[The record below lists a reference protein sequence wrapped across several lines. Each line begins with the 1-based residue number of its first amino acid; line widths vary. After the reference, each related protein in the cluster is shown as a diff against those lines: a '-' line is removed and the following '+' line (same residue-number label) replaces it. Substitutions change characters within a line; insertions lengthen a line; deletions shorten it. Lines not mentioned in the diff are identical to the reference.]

1 MKQILATSLLTLAL
15 GAAALAPHALAQGP
29 VKIPAASPAP
39 SSAPQKVAVI
49 QIQSAIVSTKDGQKA
64 MQDFQA
70 SLAPKKAELDK
81 KAAEIRDLQDRL
93 QRGGVAMADAAKADL
108 QHTIDVKTK
117 SYNRETEDAATDADQ
132 EQRKLL
138 DELGQKMMKVIDS
151 FAQANGY
158 VVILDVSNPNTPVL
172 YASNSVDITR
182 EIIELYDKSNPGPAT
197 TTSAKPP
204 SGSPAAAKPAAV
216 APASAKKQP

>member
-1 MKQILATSLLTLAL
+1 MKQILSTSCLTLGLTLAW
-15 GAAALAPHALAQGP
+15 GVAALAQGP
-29 VKIPAASPAP
+29 VNIPAAAPARLP
-39 SSAPQKVAVI
+39 SKVGVI

-70 SLAPKKAELDK
+70 TLEPKKKELDK
-81 KAAEIRDLQDRL
+81 QAAEIHDLQDRL
-93 QRGGVAMADAAKADL
+93 QRGGAAMADAAKADL
-108 QHTIDVKTK
+108 ERTIQAKTK
-117 SYNRETEDAATDADQ
+117 TYNRDMEDDTADADQ

-138 DELGQKMMKVIDS
+138 DQLGQKMMKVIDS

-182 EIIELYDKSNPGPAT
+182 EIIELYDKMNPGPAKT
-197 TTSAKPP
+197 TGTT
-204 SGSPAAAKPAAV
+204 PAANPTAAKPAPAAA
-216 APASAKKQP
+216 APAKKQP

>member
-1 MKQILATSLLTLAL
+1 MKQILRSSLLTLAL
-15 GAAALAPHALAQGP
+15 GAAALAQGP
-29 VKIPAASPAP
+29 VRIPAASPVA
-39 SSAPQKVAVI
+39 SSLPQKVAVI

-70 SLAPKKAELDK
+70 SLAPKKADLDK

-93 QRGGVAMADAAKADL
+93 QRGGMAMADAAKADL
-108 QHTIDVKTK
+108 QRTIEVKTK
-117 SYNRETEDAATDADQ
+117 LYNRETEDATADADQ
-132 EQRKLL
+132 EQHKLL
-138 DELGQKMMKVIDS
+138 DELGQKMMKVIDG

-182 EIIELYDKSNPGPAT
+182 QIIELYDKMNPAPET
-197 TTSAKPP
+197 TTSSKPP
-204 SGSPAAAKPAAV
+204 AGSPGAAKPAAV
-216 APASAKKQP
+216 VPASAKKQP